1 MEAQQFELG
10 SMNLLSLL
18 QFGSQTLLKD
28 AIAQEITQYL
38 GRDFY
43 KHVESGQEAKG
54 QRNGYRATTVDTPV
68 GQIKYD
74 RPLVAYAPDFVSKF
88 HTPYMR
94 RPEEFAGAVC
104 DMYVNGVSTRKVKK
118 SLRAIT
124 GEKVKLSKSTVS
136 RITKN

>member
-1 MEAQQFELG
+1 MKKKISTKNLNPQAPVEKLLEAQQLELG

-74 RPLVAYAPDFVSKF
+74 RPLVAYAPDFVSQ
-88 HTPYMR
+88 T
-94 RPEEFAGAVC
+94 AA
-104 DMYVNGVSTRKVKK
+104 
-118 SLRAIT
+118 
-124 GEKVKLSKSTVS
+124 
-136 RITKN
+136 